1 LVRADTNHG
10 VGECPQK
17 ILDAIDAL
25 CNDEPAM
32 NGMIA
37 ARVLEYF
44 QKQQQKT
51 NELDESDLTSRE
63 KTILQSLVK
72 GLSYK
77 EIASDSFISIET
89 LNSILK
95 TSTAN

>member
-1 LVRADTNHG
+1 
-10 VGECPQK
+10 
-17 ILDAIDAL
+17 
-25 CNDEPAM
+25 M